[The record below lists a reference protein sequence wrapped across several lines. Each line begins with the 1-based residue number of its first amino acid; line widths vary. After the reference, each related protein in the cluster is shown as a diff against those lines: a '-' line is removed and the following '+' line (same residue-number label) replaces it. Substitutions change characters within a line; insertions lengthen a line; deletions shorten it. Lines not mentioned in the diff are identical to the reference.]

1 MGCLWRGRSFR
12 RSTRR
17 IRRVIPHPCHSD
29 YSATDQWDETWDF
42 GTIRPSYGHNTGVR
56 RYATHNASGTM
67 RVMNPGP
74 GREPLQP
81 LPAMQRP
88 LTPPESQRHVPK
100 YGGMATPA
108 SPKRDGTKLQVATR
122 EEIDLYDSLDSDGEP
137 VQYHDFEGDDDEDI
151 VGQSTVK
158 MSDRQRLQ
166 EPQPNTGWQISN
178 APQIRAPSPSK
189 QHVAAARS
197 SQATTQAQ
205 SRYAKSDGVPIRS
218 SATSSTAMS
227 LPTSPSTQFGPPRQ
241 ATKSPRKCDVLEDI
255 LLPALEEVTS
265 GKRQLIIVLAFSS

>member
-1 MGCLWRGRSFR
+1 
-12 RSTRR
+12 
-17 IRRVIPHPCHSD
+17 
-29 YSATDQWDETWDF
+29 
-42 GTIRPSYGHNTGVR
+42 
-56 RYATHNASGTM
+56 M

-108 SPKRDGTKLQVATR
+108 SPKRDAGAKLQVATR

-137 VQYHDFEGDDDEDI
+137 VQYHDFEDDSEDDI

-158 MSDRQRLQ
+158 MTDRQRLQ
-166 EPQPNTGWQISN
+166 EPQQQQQPNTGWQISN
-178 APQIRAPSPSK
+178 APQIRAASPSK

-197 SQATTQAQ
+197 SQATTPAQ

-218 SATSSTAMS
+218 SATSSTVMS
-227 LPTSPSTQFGPPRQ
+227 PTSPSIPQFPTRQ
-241 ATKSPRKCDVLEDI
+241 TTKSPRKCDVLEDI
-255 LLPALEEVTS
+255 LLPALEEVTPRCPKNV
-265 GKRQLIIVLAFSS
+265 G